1 MREYYLLDTDLNI
14 IDPIESYKSIIWTS
28 RYFTHGDFE
37 LCIPATP
44 KLIEMLKKDYYIVRD
59 DMTQAMIIE
68 NMQITTDVENGDE
81 VIITGKCLKSILKRR
96 VIESQ
101 TTLNGKAEA
110 CIRRLITENAVAP
123 DNSERKINKLIL
135 GVETGLSDTM
145 SAQYT
150 GDNLGETVDNICK
163 TFGYGYDI
171 LLDYDNKKFIFVLYK
186 GEDRSYNQKAN
197 PYVIFSNEYENLLTS
212 NYVRN
217 NDNYK
222 NVAVVAGEGEG
233 VNRKKTVVGTATD
246 LERYEVFVDA
256 RDISSNEGEINEV
269 EYNKL
274 LIERGQEALAESSIT
289 EDIDGEVEGNLTFK
303 LNEDYFLGDIVE
315 VINEYGIA
323 MTPRVTEVIESEDST
338 GSYTIPTFATDGKET
353 A

>member
-1 MREYYLLDTDLNI
+1 MSEYYLLDKDLNI
-14 IDPIESYKSIIWTS
+14 VSTIEGYKSVIWTS

-37 LCIPATP
+37 LCVPATV
-44 KLIEMLKKDYYIVRD
+44 KLINLLKKDYYVVRE

-110 CIRRLITENAVAP
+110 CIRRLINENAVTP
-123 DNSERKINKLIL
+123 DNSARKISKLIL
-135 GVETGLSDTM
+135 GVEAGLSDTM

-150 GDNLGETVDNICK
+150 GDNLGETVDNICM

-171 LLDYDNKKFIFVLYK
+171 LLDYDDKQFIFVLYK
-186 GEDRSYNQKAN
+186 GADRSYNQSEN
-197 PYVIFSNEYENLLTS
+197 PYVVFSNEYENLLTS

-217 NDNYK
+217 NENYK

-233 VNRKKTVVGTATD
+233 SARKKTVVGTATD

-256 RDISSNEGEINEV
+256 RDISSNEGEISNTD
-269 EYNKL
+269 YTNL
-274 LIERGQEALAESSIT
+274 LIEKGQEALAESSIT

-303 LNEDYFLGDIVE
+303 LNVDYFLGDIVE
-315 VINEYGIA
+315 VINEYGIE
-323 MTPRVTEVIESEDST
+323 MTPRVTEVIESEDET
-338 GSYTIPTFATDGKET
+338 GSYVIPTFGKET